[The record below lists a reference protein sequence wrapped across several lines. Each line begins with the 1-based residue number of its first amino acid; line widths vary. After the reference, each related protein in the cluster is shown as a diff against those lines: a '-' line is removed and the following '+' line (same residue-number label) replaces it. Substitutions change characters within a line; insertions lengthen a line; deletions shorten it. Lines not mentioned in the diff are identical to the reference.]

1 MVETGRYRTELV
13 EKSLEA
19 EAAALTFRRPRDTQP
34 RHISQIGEDHSSA
47 LARAWRLW
55 FGRVG
60 RERVREQQT
69 GGELRWGGEA
79 RPREGGPVG

>member
-1 MVETGRYRTELV
+1 VVETERYRTEVV

-34 RHISQIGEDHSSA
+34 RHISQIREHHSSA
-47 LARAWRLW
+47 LARAWRFW

-60 RERVREQQT
+60 REREQQT
-69 GGELRWGGEA
+69 VGELRWGGEA